1 MPKWEKEKE
10 NGKKQKSCCDLLLK
24 LQNGLYAICKKY
36 FFDGEQYKETAKNGQ
51 IFLKNEKTVL
61 KYEKVLEIKGFGG
74 KSSAQLQREFSNM
87 RIRKRR
93 FSVNVRELIG
103 KSGKMSKNRAGTKIA

>member
-1 MPKWEKEKE
+1 MPKQAKEK
-10 NGKKQKSCCDLLLK
+10 GFGRIQKSCCDLLLK
-24 LQNGLYAICKKY
+24 LQNGLYAICEKS

-51 IFLKNEKTVL
+51 MFLKNEKTVL
-61 KYEKVLEIKGFGG
+61 KYEKALEIKGFGG

-103 KSGKMSKNRAGTKIA
+103 KSGKMSKNRVGTKIA